1 MTTDAATATATDAA
15 AILDGDRA
23 RTEILDAAAKAFMR
37 KGYAAASID
46 DVAEVLGCT
55 KGRIYHHYRSKA
67 DLFFDVHKRGMAMDL
82 AAVRGCAKEGQAP
95 LDRLFDMAVAHL
107 LVIMNELAYQRVAVQ
122 GLEMHLAGQT
132 TPEQRSTLR
141 EILALRDEYEGLFAA
156 EIARAV
162 EAGAIP
168 PQDVGLV
175 VKPFLGALNWTTIWF
190 RQRRNQSQVERR
202 RIAEQIA
209 RFALRGL
216 GTTP

>member
-1 MTTDAATATATDAA
+1 MSTTIDTIAG
-15 AILDGDRA
+15 LDGDRS
-23 RTEILDAAAKAFMR
+23 RGEILDAAAKAFMR

-82 AAVRGCAKEGQAP
+82 AAVRACMRDDQSPVE
-95 LDRLFDMAVAHL
+95 RLLEMAIAHL
-107 LVIMNELAYQRVAVQ
+107 MVIMNELAYQRVAVQ

-156 EIARAV
+156 EIARAA
-162 EAGAIP
+162 EAGALP
-168 PQDVGLV
+168 EQDVRLV
-175 VKPFLGALNWTTIWF
+175 VKPFMGALNWTTIWY
-190 RQRRNQSQVERR
+190 RQRRNQSQAERR
-202 RIAEQIA
+202 RMAEQIA

-216 GTTP
+216 GATL

>member
-1 MTTDAATATATDAA
+1 MSNVIDAIAG
-15 AILDGDRA
+15 LDGDRS
-23 RTEILDAAAKAFMR
+23 RGEILDAAAKAFMR

-82 AAVRGCAKEGQAP
+82 AAVRACLRDDQAP
-95 LDRLFDMAVAHL
+95 VERLLEMAVAHL
-107 LVIMNELAYQRVAVQ
+107 MVIMNELAYQRVAVQ

-162 EAGAIP
+162 EAKALP
-168 PQDVGLV
+168 EQDVRLV
-175 VKPFLGALNWTTIWF
+175 VKPFLGALNWTTIWY
-190 RQRRNQSQVERR
+190 RQRRNQSQAERR
-202 RIAEQIA
+202 RMAEQIA
-209 RFALRGL
+209 HFALRGL
-216 GTTP
+216 GATL